1 MNMVILLRGCF
12 FKELVSCS
20 AHPQALFLSKES
32 SIQLKVVG
40 KLEPV
45 VVKYTYGQFRIT

>member
-1 MNMVILLRGCF
+1 MNKVILLRGCF

-45 VVKYTYGQFRIT
+45 MVKYTYGQFRIT